1 VLFCFAIK
9 KVLKQLIRCKNN
21 FSDVLNKLFWI
32 FYYKSGCY
40 LCITAYK
47 TAVNTTNMSLG
58 SQISR
63 IRKERKIAQ
72 GELAE
77 KVGIHPNVLGR
88 YEREEATPSVEVAAK
103 IADALS
109 ISLDYLVGNTDV
121 LLDKSILDK
130 VVAIQKLP
138 EEDRTHIM
146 YSLDGLIQHA
156 KTRLAYK

>member
-1 VLFCFAIK
+1 
-9 KVLKQLIRCKNN
+9 
-21 FSDVLNKLFWI
+21 
-32 FYYKSGCY
+32 
-40 LCITAYK
+40 
-47 TAVNTTNMSLG
+47 
-58 SQISR
+58 
-63 IRKERKIAQ
+63 
-72 GELAE
+72 
-77 KVGIHPNVLGR
+77 VGIHPNVLGR

-121 LLDKSILDK
+121 LLDKNILDK